1 MKCQISCKPGS
12 VFKTHHFS
20 RLKIT
25 LKFKQPTLMTS
36 QRLLFVLSTMS
47 SLLGL
52 ALGGVFHALIVT
64 NIAGVLLPHLF
75 TLASLRRFIF
85 CGTIPRVAP
94 TRYYLAPCLLRV
106 RTFLFKKILKRQV
119 ICLAYSTY

>member
-1 MKCQISCKPGS
+1 MKDCQINYKPGF
-12 VFKTHHFS
+12 VIKTYHLS

-25 LKFKQPTLMTS
+25 FKLKRPTLMTNQS
-36 QRLLFVLSTMS
+36 PFLVKTLS

-52 ALGGVFHALIVT
+52 ALGGVFHALTVT
-64 NIAGVLLPHLF
+64 SSAGVLLPHLF

-94 TRYYLAPCLLRV
+94 ARSYLAPCLCRA
-106 RTFLFKKILKRQV
+106 RTFLFKLVKV
-119 ICLAYSTY
+119 ISHLSGNLYLI